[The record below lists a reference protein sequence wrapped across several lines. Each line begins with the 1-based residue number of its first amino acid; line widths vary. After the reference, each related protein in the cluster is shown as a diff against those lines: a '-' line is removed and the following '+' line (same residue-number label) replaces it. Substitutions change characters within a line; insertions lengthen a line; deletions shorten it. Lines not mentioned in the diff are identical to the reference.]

1 LCQLTGRPSWRPFPR
16 TMYPPDMGQIV
27 TLNELLDIRSRLR
40 ERGKRVVFT
49 NGCFDILHRGHV
61 DYLRKA
67 RDLGDVLIV
76 GLNTDTSVQRL
87 KGPGRPIVD
96 ETDRA
101 HVLAALEA
109 VDYVCLFDEETPRQ
123 LIERLVPDILVK
135 GADWA
140 ISDVVGKDV
149 VEAAGG
155 TVRTI
160 EFLPNRS
167 TSRIIE
173 KIRTSVPK
181 PSTGGE
187 PRKD

>member
-1 LCQLTGRPSWRPFPR
+1 MRL
-16 TMYPPDMGQIV
+16 PDMGRIV
-27 TLNELLDIRSRLR
+27 TLDELLDIRRRLR
-40 ERGKRVVFT
+40 EKGRRVVFT

-61 DYLRKA
+61 EYLQKA
-67 RDLGDVLIV
+67 KDLGDVLIV
-76 GLNTDTSVQRL
+76 GLNSDASVQKL
-87 KGPGRPIVD
+87 KGPGRPVVD

-101 HVLAALEA
+101 HVVAALEA
-109 VDYVCLFDEETPRQ
+109 VDYVCLFEEDTPRQ
-123 LIERLVPDILVK
+123 LIERLVPDVLVK

-167 TSRIIE
+167 TTRLIE
-173 KIRTSVPK
+173 KIRTSVPT
-181 PSTGGE
+181 PSSGNT
-187 PRKD
+187 PQRD